1 MSLPCETYCMEFP
14 RGSLILTARQC
25 KGLCGLKLVLAGAVS
40 LRDDMRA
47 YLPDVLPKFIALFQE
62 AEREGSYQMV
72 QPALDALEA
81 LGPALED
88 HLQLLLPALVRLI
101 PPGADLITAEIR
113 FPSIPG
119 WPVSCRW
126 SRTFEWLVGSSI
138 CGGKGPTPYKTWL
151 TGAGRRGLKQDD
163 AAGDQTGDAAE
174 HAEAATPHGAR
185 QAGQQRAAPHA
196 AAA

>member
-1 MSLPCETYCMEFP
+1 
-14 RGSLILTARQC
+14 
-25 KGLCGLKLVLAGAVS
+25 
-40 LRDDMRA
+40 MRA
-47 YLPDVLPKFIALFQE
+47 YLPDVLPKFITLFQE

-101 PPGADLITAEIR
+101 PPGAHLITAEIR
-113 FPSIPG
+113 FLSVPG
-119 WPVSCRW
+119 WPVSCHW
-126 SRTFEWLVGSSI
+126 SSTFEWLVGSPRF
-138 CGGKGPTPYKTWL
+138 GGEGTALFNTWL
-151 TGAGRRGLKQDD
+151 IGAICRRLEQND
-163 AAGDQTGDAAE
+163 AAGDQAGDAAE
-174 HAEAATPHGAR
+174 HAEAAAPHGAR